1 MLNKKMV
8 SLCRQSETIQ
18 IYHTEQGK
26 FICDGHCLYPLYQ
39 DADLNSEAI
48 CEIYDLN
55 IEKISCRDFQEL
67 PEGLDISDFTE
78 NETECQ
84 ILPVSIYE
92 NGDVILLIESASGL
106 NFIKKKYL
114 SPLGKYDAGE
124 ILIYERYFP
133 NGNKYFVIKIGME
146 LKGIVLPYAVHIESF
161 RKNISYIY
169 DLCKMTKE
177 KSEG

>member
-26 FICDGHCLYPLYQ
+26 FICDGHCLY
-39 DADLNSEAI
+39 
-48 CEIYDLN
+48 
-55 IEKISCRDFQEL
+55 
-67 PEGLDISDFTE
+67 
-78 NETECQ
+78 
-84 ILPVSIYE
+84 
-92 NGDVILLIESASGL
+92 
-106 NFIKKKYL
+106 
-114 SPLGKYDAGE
+114 PLGKYDAGE

-146 LKGIVLPYAVHIESF
+146 LKGIVLPYAIHVESF
-161 RKNISYIY
+161 RKNISYIF

-177 KSEG
+177 KPEEKINEQKA